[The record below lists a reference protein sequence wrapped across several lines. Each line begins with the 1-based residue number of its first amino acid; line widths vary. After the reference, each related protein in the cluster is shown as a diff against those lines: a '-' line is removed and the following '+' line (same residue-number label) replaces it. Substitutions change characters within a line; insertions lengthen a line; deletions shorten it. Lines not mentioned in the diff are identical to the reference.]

1 MGNKTRGLFNGRMLL
16 KRKERVRFSKN
27 RSRSQFFH
35 LWRKY
40 DPLEGAPQAK
50 GIVLEK
56 VEITPKKPSS
66 GKRKSCKVQLTKN
79 GKMVTAYIPRSKG
92 QTFVDEHNDVVVER
106 IGGAQKGARGDLPGV
121 KFRVITVNGISL
133 KELVK
138 GRKQKPIR

>member
-16 KRKERVRFSKN
+16 KRRERVRFSKN
-27 RSRSQFFH
+27 KSKSYFSGHWKKF
-35 LWRKY
+35 
-40 DPLEGAPQAK
+40 DPLGGAPQAK

-79 GKMVTAYIPRSKG
+79 GKVITAYIPFSKG
-92 QTFVDEHNDVVVER
+92 ISFIDEHNDVMIER

-121 KFRVITVNGISL
+121 KFKITMVNGISL

-138 GRKQKPIR
+138 GRKQKPMR

>member
-16 KRKERVRFSKN
+16 KRKARVRFSKN
-27 RSRSQFFH
+27 RSHPHF
-35 LWRKY
+35 LGTWKKY
-40 DPLEGAPQAK
+40 DPLEGAPQAR

-79 GKMVTAYIPRSKG
+79 GKMLTAYIPFNKG
-92 QTFVDEHNDVVVER
+92 VSFVDEHNDVVVER

-121 KFRVITVNGISL
+121 KFRITKVNGIAL

-138 GRKQKPIR
+138 GRKQKPMR

>member
-16 KRKERVRFSKN
+16 ERRKRVRFSKN
-27 RSRSQFFH
+27 KSKSYFSGNWKKF
-35 LWRKY
+35 
-40 DPLEGAPQAK
+40 DPLGGAPQAK

-79 GKMVTAYIPRSKG
+79 GKVITAYIPFSKG
-92 QTFVDEHNDVVVER
+92 LTFIDEHNDVMIER

-121 KFRVITVNGISL
+121 KFKITMVNGISL

-138 GRKQKPIR
+138 GRKQKPMR

>member
-16 KRKERVRFSKN
+16 ERRKRVRFSKN
-27 RSRSQFFH
+27 KSKSYFSGHWKKF
-35 LWRKY
+35 
-40 DPLEGAPQAK
+40 DPLSGAPQAK

-79 GKMVTAYIPRSKG
+79 GKVITAYIPFSKG
-92 QTFVDEHNDVVVER
+92 LTFIDEHNDVMIER

-121 KFRVITVNGISL
+121 KFKITMVNGISL

-138 GRKQKPIR
+138 GRKQKPMR

>member
-1 MGNKTRGLFNGRMLL
+1 MSNKTRGLFSGRVLL
-16 KRKERVRFSKN
+16 KRKSRVRFSKKHSFSN
-27 RSRSQFFH
+27 FTKE
-35 LWRKY
+35 WKKY

-50 GIVLEK
+50 GIVIEK

-79 GKMVTAYIPRSKG
+79 GKIITAYVPYPKG
-92 QTFVDEHNDVVVER
+92 ISFIDEHNDVVVER

-121 KFRVITVNGISL
+121 KFIVTKVNGISL

-138 GRKQKPIR
+138 GRKQKPVR

>member
-16 KRKERVRFSKN
+16 ERKKRTRFSKN
-27 RSRSQFFH
+27 RSRSQFFKS
-35 LWRKY
+35 WKKY
-40 DPLEGAPQAK
+40 DPLEGSPQAR

-79 GKMVTAYIPRSKG
+79 GKVITAYVPFSKG
-92 QTFVDEHNDVVVER
+92 ISFIDEHNDVLVER

-121 KFRVITVNGISL
+121 KFRINTVNGIAL

>member
-16 KRKERVRFSKN
+16 LRKSRVRFSKN
-27 RSRSQFFH
+27 RSRSHFVE

-40 DPLEGAPQAK
+40 DPLEGAPQAR

-66 GKRKSCKVQLTKN
+66 GKRKSCKVQLAKN
-79 GKMVTAYIPRSKG
+79 GKVVTAYVPYPKG
-92 QTFVDEHNDVVVER
+92 ISFVDEHNYVIVER

-121 KFRVITVNGISL
+121 KFCVIKVNGISL
-133 KELVK
+133 SELVSGK
-138 GRKQKPIR
+138 KQKPVR

>member
-1 MGNKTRGLFNGRMLL
+1 MGNKTRGLFNGRVLL
-16 KRKERVRFSKN
+16 MRRDRVKFSKN
-27 RSRSQFFH
+27 RSRSHF
-35 LWRKY
+35 LNTWKKY
-40 DPLEGAPQAK
+40 DPLEGAPQAR

-79 GKMVTAYIPRSKG
+79 GKVITAYIPFSKG
-92 QTFVDEHNDVVVER
+92 ISFVDEHNDVVVER

-121 KFRVITVNGISL
+121 KFRINTVNGISL

-138 GRKQKPIR
+138 GRKQKPVR

>member
-16 KRKERVRFSKN
+16 KRKNRVRFSKN
-27 RSRSQFFH
+27 RSRSYFFKE
-35 LWRKY
+35 WEKF

-56 VEITPKKPSS
+56 VEVTPKKPSS

-79 GKMVTAYIPRSKG
+79 GKIVTAYIPLSKG
-92 QTFVDEHNDVVVER
+92 VSFVDEHNDVMIER

-121 KFRVITVNGISL
+121 KFKVVRVNGISL
-133 KELVK
+133 KELVRGK
-138 GRKQKPIR
+138 KQKPVR

>member
-1 MGNKTRGLFNGRMLL
+1 MTKTRGLFNGRMLL
-16 KRKERVRFSKN
+16 KRKAKVRFSKR
-27 RSRSQFFH
+27 RSKAHFIGS
-35 LWRKY
+35 WRKY

-79 GKMVTAYIPRSKG
+79 GKSITAYIPFSKG
-92 QTFVDEHNDVVVER
+92 VSFVDEHNDVMVER

-121 KFRVITVNGISL
+121 KFIVTKVNGISI

-138 GRKQKPIR
+138 GRKQKPVR

>member
-1 MGNKTRGLFNGRMLL
+1 MAKTRGLFNGRMLL
-16 KRKERVRFSKN
+16 KRKARVRFSKS
-27 RSRSQFFH
+27 RSRAHFMGT
-35 LWRKY
+35 WKKY

-79 GKMVTAYIPRSKG
+79 GKMITAYVPYSKG
-92 QTFVDEHNDVVVER
+92 ISFVDEHNDVMVER

-121 KFRVITVNGISL
+121 KFIVTKVNGISL

-138 GRKQKPIR
+138 GRKQKPTR

>member
-16 KRKERVRFSKN
+16 MRKDRVKFSKN
-27 RSRSQFFH
+27 RSRSHF
-35 LWRKY
+35 LNMWRKY
-40 DPLEGAPQAK
+40 DPLEGAPQAR

-66 GKRKSCKVQLTKN
+66 GKRKSCKVQLSKN
-79 GKMVTAYIPRSKG
+79 GKVITAYVPFSKG
-92 QTFVDEHNDVVVER
+92 ISFIDEHNDVVIER

-121 KFRVITVNGISL
+121 KFRVNMVNGISL